1 VKGRDLGSVAREIEA
16 KVRGVADGRVVI
28 EVADTGIGINTNDL
42 PKIFDRFFQADS
54 SRSAPGSGLGLSL
67 ARWIAASHNATID
80 VESTLG
86 RGFFFRVTFPSLGG
100 DIT

>member
-1 VKGRDLGSVAREIEA
+1 MKGRDLGSVAREIEA

-86 RGFFFRVTFPSLGG
+86 RGSFFRVTFPSLGG